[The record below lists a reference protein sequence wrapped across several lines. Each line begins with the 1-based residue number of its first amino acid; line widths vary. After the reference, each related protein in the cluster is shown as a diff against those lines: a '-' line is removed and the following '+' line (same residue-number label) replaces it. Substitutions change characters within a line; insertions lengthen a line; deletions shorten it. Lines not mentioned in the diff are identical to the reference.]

1 MSKISTTH
9 ITQSIVNPELLNV
22 KQHKLIL
29 PYKGKKA
36 EHILKNVN
44 RHITKPLTEQE
55 GVALVITGKKLRTKF
70 DIKDKNCKEPQHDL
84 T

>member
-1 MSKISTTH
+1 M
-9 ITQSIVNPELLNV
+9 
-22 KQHKLIL
+22 
-29 PYKGKKA
+29 KA

-55 GVALVITGKKLRTKF
+55 RVALVITGKKLRTKF
-70 DIKDKNCKEPQHDL
+70 DIKDKICKEPRHGL